1 MKQLIFSITIFFS
14 ILILNSC
21 IDECEGLGTEQLLR
35 FGEYQIKINSDSDTL
50 SIGDS
55 IRFSIKLPS
64 TLYDSIS
71 LNQVE
76 IEDIEIGFYVT
87 RDTDEPKETSLIYIF
102 DQHFDIIVNKGKM
115 IDPYRF
121 SLEKNNS
128 EFELDFYYVCKKEL
142 KYFIP
147 IRFEKINAKDVKTKC
162 MFGDTETWNAT
173 ISIDSEYNT
182 FRNQEELANY
192 FGFVVLNNN

>member
-1 MKQLIFSITIFFS
+1 MKHLIFILTILASITTLS
-14 ILILNSC
+14 SC
-21 IDECEGLGTEQLLR
+21 DKCEGLETEQLLR
-35 FGEYQIKINSDSDTL
+35 FGEYQIKIYSENDTL

-55 IRFSIKLPS
+55 IRFNIKLPN

-71 LNQVE
+71 LNQAK

-102 DQHFDIIVNKGKM
+102 DQHFDIIVNRGKM

-128 EFELDFYYVCKKEL
+128 EFELDFYYVCKKEM

-147 IRFEKINAKDVKTKC
+147 IRFQRITAKDVDTKC
-162 MFGDTETWNAT
+162 MFGDTETWNAK
-173 ISIDSEYNT
+173 ISIDSDYNT
-182 FRNQEELANY
+182 YENQNEYPNY
-192 FGFVVLNNN
+192 FGFLVQ